1 MVANQLRQLES
12 RRRQLGMSL
21 AALAQRSGLS
31 APTLNRILGGEA
43 NPTLETLVTLAK
55 ALGVEIRISEN
66 GVDLREPTT
75 PARFRK
81 AIAKEKASKV
91 VQMVQ
96 GTSALESQ
104 AVGQAD
110 VKNMVEQTIH
120 ELLAGTSRR
129 LWSK

>member
-1 MVANQLRQLES
+1 MIVQQLRQLES
-12 RRRQLGMSL
+12 RRRQLRMSL
-21 AALAQRSGLS
+21 TALSQRSGLS
-31 APTLNRILGGEA
+31 APTLNRILSGEA
-43 NPTLETLVTLAK
+43 NPTLETLMTLAK

-66 GVDLREPTT
+66 GVELREPIS

-81 AIAKEKASKV
+81 ATAKQKASKV

-110 VKNMVEQTIH
+110 VRNMIEQTVH
-120 ELLAGTSRR
+120 ELLAGAPRR
-129 LWSK
+129 LWST